1 MRLLCSLALSQAF
14 RLISAY
20 MHSQTIAQFFSVCLF
35 FFCFGFWL
43 LWLPPIFCI
52 PWLYTYNIYFS
63 HLYYKCI
70 WFGDIELHFMCT
82 LNDSIWHGHHNE
94 WVDIFLRSKPRARFR
109 ENPTFVCIQRL
120 RRWQYLLWVLYRMY
134 NLFIFRFFLL
144 FCMSLLLGHFV
155 DPFFC
160 WLRV

>member
-1 MRLLCSLALSQAF
+1 
-14 RLISAY
+14 
-20 MHSQTIAQFFSVCLF
+20 
-35 FFCFGFWL
+35 
-43 LWLPPIFCI
+43 
-52 PWLYTYNIYFS
+52 
-63 HLYYKCI
+63 
-70 WFGDIELHFMCT
+70 MCT

-94 WVDIFLRSKPRARFR
+94 WVGIFLRSKPRARFR

-155 DPFFC
+155 DPFF
-160 WLRV
+160 LLVAGLVAHSIF

>member
-1 MRLLCSLALSQAF
+1 
-14 RLISAY
+14 
-20 MHSQTIAQFFSVCLF
+20 
-35 FFCFGFWL
+35 
-43 LWLPPIFCI
+43 
-52 PWLYTYNIYFS
+52 
-63 HLYYKCI
+63 
-70 WFGDIELHFMCT
+70 MCT

-94 WVDIFLRSKPRARFR
+94 WVDIFLRSEPRARFR